1 MTNSEKP
8 RVRRSPAAPK
18 VEAKPAVPKEEKAV
32 VAEAPKVSESP
43 KVSEAP
49 RESATPQLSPKAT
62 VDDKMKEIE
71 ARGHADLSTGQRFGA
86 KLIAMAELRN
96 RQ

>member
-18 VEAKPAVPKEEKAV
+18 IEAKPPVHEEEKAV
-32 VAEAPKVSESP
+32 VAEAPEATEAT
-43 KVSEAP
+43 EAP
-49 RESATPQLSPKAT
+49 KESAVPQLSPKAT
-62 VDDKMKEIE
+62 VEEKMKEIE
-71 ARGHADLSTGQRFGA
+71 AKGHADLSTGQRFGA

-96 RQ
+96 KQ